1 MSSRVMSSSKIRRG
15 RAVVSNLST
24 PPPHSAAAA
33 AAVAT
38 APTST
43 AVVANTRGK
52 DGNCRLSSQPRG
64 GIAAAGYEHPSFLGI
79 FADCQHTLVSCT

>member
-1 MSSRVMSSSKIRRG
+1 MSSRVMSSSQNSSG
-15 RAVVSNLST
+15 GPFVLE
-24 PPPHSAAAA
+24 PLHSAAAA

-43 AVVANTRGK
+43 AVVANSSGK

-79 FADCQHTLVSCT
+79 FADCQHTLVFST